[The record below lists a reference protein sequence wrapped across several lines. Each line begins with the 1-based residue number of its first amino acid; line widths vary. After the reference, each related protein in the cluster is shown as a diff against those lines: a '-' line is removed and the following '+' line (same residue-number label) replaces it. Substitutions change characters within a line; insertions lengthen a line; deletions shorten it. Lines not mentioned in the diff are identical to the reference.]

1 MKMAMVRWIFNG
13 LASLVLSQLVDHKDE
28 IKDLLSKFL
37 SSLIEGLLKNG
48 DDDVVHKIQSV
59 VSDHLK

>member
-1 MKMAMVRWIFNG
+1 MVMVRWIFNG

-37 SSLIEGLLKNG
+37 VSLIDGLLKSG
-48 DDDVVHKIQSV
+48 DTDVIHKIQSV
-59 VSDHLK
+59 VSDHSK

>member
-1 MKMAMVRWIFNG
+1 MAMVRWIFNG